1 MGNFD
6 EFRQE
11 RTVKRFTGGGYDASG
26 FYNEGTESQFPIKC
40 SVQNPKGQEMMLL
53 DENRRDT
60 AVFRIY
66 ADTQLFTASK
76 SSQNPDRV
84 VLDDGDYE
92 VVKVMP
98 WQNNIINHY
107 KYLISKV
114 VSND

>member
-6 EFRQE
+6 EFRQD
-11 RTVKRFTGGGYDASG
+11 RTVKRFTGGGYVKG
-26 FYNEGTESQFPIKC
+26 IYNEGTESQFTIKA
-40 SVQNPKGQEMMLL
+40 SVQPMKGQEMLLL
-53 DENRRDT
+53 DENRRDR
-60 AVFRIY
+60 AAFKIY
-66 ADTQLFTASK
+66 SDTELFTASK

-84 VLDDGDYE
+84 VLNDGDYE

-107 KYLISKV
+107 KYLISKA